1 MSKFKELLRKFWASR
16 TNRLQVLAIVLG
28 ALQVYIFEFDLDAE
42 TVLGLTTLFGVANI
56 FLRYQTTTAMS
67 DK

>member
-1 MSKFKELLRKFWASR
+1 MNKFKELVRQFWASR

-56 FLRYQTTTAMS
+56 FLRYQTSTAMS
-67 DK
+67 QK